1 MRVAASGRRIRLR
14 TSQVCISVTA
24 VNDLDAITRRIARL
38 QERLASAVVF
48 AAGACAAALLIPA
61 ERGLMLRVAV
71 GAAGWAAIEL
81 FRLGLADGD
90 RIEALDALVLAGS
103 RDPRCE
109 RRRAELRSRRAQQR
123 MARMLRQTCA
133 QAHDRT
139 PSAGWWIL
147 DRRAVRAV
155 EADLRDLAAAFDR
168 DAGQIAPE
176 AVVRTR
182 MLLVSPASPLC
193 AVGVADATETA
204 ITDAEAMI
212 ARCRA
217 ELHR

>member
-1 MRVAASGRRIRLR
+1 M
-14 TSQVCISVTA
+14 
-24 VNDLDAITRRIARL
+24 NELDAIARRIARL
-38 QERLASAVVF
+38 QERLASAFVF
-48 AAGACAAALLIPA
+48 AACAAAAALLIPA
-61 ERGLMLRVAV
+61 ERRLMLWVAA
-71 GAAGWAAIEL
+71 GAAGWTAVEL
-81 FRLGLADGD
+81 LRLGMADGD
-90 RIEALDALVLAGS
+90 RVETLDALVLSGS

-123 MARMLRQTCA
+123 VARMLRQTCA

-147 DRRAVRAV
+147 DRHAVRAV

-168 DAGQIAPE
+168 DAGHIPPE

-182 MLLVSPASPLC
+182 MLIASPASPLC
-193 AVGVADATETA
+193 AAGVADAAGARA
-204 ITDAEAMI
+204 IADAEAMI

>member
-1 MRVAASGRRIRLR
+1 MPM
-14 TSQVCISVTA
+14 
-24 VNDLDAITRRIARL
+24 NELDALTRRIARL

-48 AAGACAAALLIPA
+48 AAGAAAAALLIPA
-61 ERGLMLRVAV
+61 ERGLMAWVAA

-81 FRLGLADGD
+81 FRLATADGD
-90 RIEALDALVLAGS
+90 RVETLDALVLAGS

-123 MARMLRQTCA
+123 VARMLRETCA
-133 QAHDRT
+133 RAHERT

-168 DAGQIAPE
+168 DAGHIPPE

-182 MLLVSPASPLC
+182 MLLVSPASPLY
-193 AVGVADATETA
+193 AGAVADADEGA
-204 ITDAEAMI
+204 ISDAEAMI